1 MKNNNKTTATAT
13 AIFESAQPE
22 NVVTKN
28 EKKKGKVQLST
39 VIALQDKASDRA
51 EKKALF
57 ADMLGELRGI
67 NGNCKL
73 FQQFKDDN
81 RMKKAVRLANI
92 GVNSADYGL
101 IFSAEFITENIH
113 NSGKVYK
120 LDALGK
126 IVKRTATSN
135 EKTIAKYTELG
146 YKTEID
152 EKSGKTIY
160 LVPMSAYTFDQ
171 FLGLVREAVRNYFL
185 DKIEEQRS
193 K

>member
-1 MKNNNKTTATAT
+1 MKNNKQTTATAIV
-13 AIFESAQPE
+13 ADAQPD
-22 NVVTKN
+22 NIRTKN

-39 VIALQDKASDRA
+39 VIEVQDRMSDRA
-51 EKKALF
+51 EKRALF
-57 ADMLGELRGI
+57 VEMLSELRGI

-81 RMKKAVRLANI
+81 RMKKAVRLAHI

-101 IFSAEFITENIH
+101 IFSADFITENIH

-152 EKSGKTIY
+152 EKSGKVIY

>member
-1 MKNNNKTTATAT
+1 MRNTNKATATAT
-13 AIFESAQPE
+13 AIFEGAQPD
-22 NVVTKN
+22 NVRTKN

-39 VIALQDKASDRA
+39 VIELQDRASDRA

-57 ADMLGELRGI
+57 ADMLSELRGI

-81 RMKKAVRLANI
+81 RMKKAIRLANI

-101 IFSAEFITENIH
+101 IFSADFIAENIH

-120 LDALGK
+120 LNEGGK

-146 YKTEID
+146 YATEID

-160 LVPMSAYTFDQ
+160 LAPMSAYTFDQ

-185 DKIEEQRS
+185 AKIEEQRS